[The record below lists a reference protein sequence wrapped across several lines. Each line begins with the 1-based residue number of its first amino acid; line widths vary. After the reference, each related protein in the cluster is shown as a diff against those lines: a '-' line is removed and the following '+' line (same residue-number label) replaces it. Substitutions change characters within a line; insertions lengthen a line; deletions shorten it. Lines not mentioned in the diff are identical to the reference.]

1 MKKKRLNLKPCENS
15 IDYFIFE
22 FLNAFI
28 SDFESSYWHF
38 QQIGGILLVED
49 LKFLSPGERVGTK
62 EMGIF
67 SSRLNNEGTYDPSW
81 FTLWMATHSKTTY
94 VTQEHPSKYQ
104 GNKPILVVCTGKYL
118 SEALI
123 LASTNPQYD
132 GRLSIELR
140 VQYMKVPS
148 SEHVENI
155 LRTY

>member
-1 MKKKRLNLKPCENS
+1 MQ
-15 IDYFIFE
+15 IV
-22 FLNAFI
+22 
-28 SDFESSYWHF
+28 DFESSYWHF
-38 QQIGGILLVED
+38 QQIVLVED
-49 LKFLSPGERVGTK
+49 SKFLSQEERVGTK

-81 FTLWMATHSKTTY
+81 FTLWLATHSKTTY

-132 GRLSIELR
+132 KRLFIEFPEKIQVHNMFCTNIVLNFKAKTKTIF
-140 VQYMKVPS
+140 V
-148 SEHVENI
+148 HNI
-155 LRTY
+155 L

>member
-1 MKKKRLNLKPCENS
+1 MKTALTIL
-15 IDYFIFE
+15 IYE

-81 FTLWMATHSKTTY
+81 FTLWWATHSKTTY
-94 VTQEHPSKYQ
+94 ITQEHPSKYQ
-104 GNKPILVVCTGKYL
+104 GNKPILVVCTGKSF

-123 LASTNPQYD
+123 LATTNPQYD
-132 GRLSIELR
+132 
-140 VQYMKVPS
+140 K
-148 SEHVENI
+148 I
-155 LRTY
+155 LFIDLPIFT